1 MHSPGHGEGIRWVL
15 SDEMC
20 GCRLRQEEEAY
31 FKSGCPVF
39 SFSFRKLPWGQETF
53 PPPLIPPSL
62 HPLKTHPFIH
72 PSKHLRF
79 THRFFYP
86 SKSSAT
92 HSPTQPPINPSAPKL
107 ILPSLH
113 SPVHLFNPQM
123 HPSTHPALHSFT
135 DPLVSLFFPL
145 PKMSHHKLPLSPGK
159 RRLIQSPQPLTG
171 KGRLLQTWA
180 SPGSG
185 PGLR

>member
-1 MHSPGHGEGIRWVL
+1 MSLSPGVSCLAPPTGEQTRGSQVRKTTCKITGVPHAGR
-15 SDEMC
+15 DESPWP
-20 GCRLRQEEEAY
+20 QSEAT
-31 FKSGCPVF
+31 SHPCH
-39 SFSFRKLPWGQETF
+39 
-53 PPPLIPPSL
+53 

-92 HSPTQPPINPSAPKL
+92 HSPTQPPIDPSAPKL
-107 ILPSLH
+107 ILPFLH
-113 SPVHLFNPQM
+113 SPIHLFNPQM

-135 DPLVSLFFPL
+135 DPLVSLFFSL
-145 PKMSHHKLPLSPGK
+145 PKMSHHRLPLSSGK